1 MTIKTFTRA
10 RAAVAA
16 ARKFLEEAGL
26 EAFVDSIEG
35 FESGAEPGR
44 FGAKVALKS
53 GAGREIENSIIA
65 KGFGVAI
72 KVRKDEPV
80 VVDEATPV
88 AEIPLPP
95 VEEGEAEPQE
105 GAEPPARKTAYIH
118 GSSSMKGAC
127 RLVHETASQMVAKNP
142 QATRKE
148 VIAACVAKGVA
159 FGTARTQYQAWK
171 SGKK

>member
-26 EAFVDSIEG
+26 EAFVDSVDG
-35 FESGAEPGR
+35 FESGSEPGR
-44 FGAKVALKS
+44 FGARVTLKS

-80 VVDEATPV
+80 VVAEATPV
-88 AEIPLPP
+88 VEIPLPP
-95 VEEGEAEPQE
+95 VEEGEAEPQKT
-105 GAEPPARKTAYIH
+105 EPPARKTAYIH
-118 GSSSMKGAC
+118 GASSMKGVC
-127 RLVHETASQMVAKNP
+127 RLVHETASQMVAENP
-142 QATRKE
+142 QVTRKE
-148 VIAACVAKGVA
+148 VIAACMAKGVA

-171 SGKK
+171 SSKK

>member
-1 MTIKTFTRA
+1 MTIKTFSRA
-10 RAAVAA
+10 RTAVAA

-26 EAFVDSIEG
+26 EAFVDSMEG
-35 FESGAEPGR
+35 FESGSEPGR
-44 FGAKVALKS
+44 FGARVTLKS

-80 VVDEATPV
+80 VVAEATPV
-88 AEIPLPP
+88 SEIPLPP
-95 VEEGEAEPQE
+95 IEEGEAEPQE
-105 GAEPPARKTAYIH
+105 EAKPAARKTAYIH
-118 GSSSMKGAC
+118 GTSEMKGAC
-127 RLVHETASQMVAKNP
+127 RLVHETASQMVKENP